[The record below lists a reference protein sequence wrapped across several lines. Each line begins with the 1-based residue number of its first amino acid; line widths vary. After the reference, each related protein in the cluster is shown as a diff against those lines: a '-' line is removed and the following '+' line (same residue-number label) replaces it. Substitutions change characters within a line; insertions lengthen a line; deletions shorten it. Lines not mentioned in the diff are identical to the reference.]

1 MFSVIRPG
9 LNLNTRED
17 GGEFSNFKVLLWE
30 DDMTSELA
38 LLEHH
43 RAINGSLTSV
53 ANGGDDHF
61 ELPKDEAAEGYNG
74 STVAE
79 EVPVGKAGNKQRR
92 VLRESIQ
99 GITKPAIRRLAR
111 RGGVKRISGLI
122 YEVDVRG
129 SEKAW
134 RSLTHCDRLI
144 WQASVQRSF
153 VSLFFVCVKART
165 QKHVD
170 AMSPAAST
178 CWYWYHVI
186 TYTSPIIAFSARELT
201 RLSGFRTV
209 RVMCGILAL
218 FGVQE
223 AGPLRKQVVEAAKLL
238 RHRGPDWSGVYC
250 EGSAIIAHERLAI
263 VDPDSGDQPL
273 YNEAKDIVLGV
284 NGEIYNY
291 EELQKGLEARAHGK
305 HRFLTKSDCEVLLH
319 LYAEDGIDFMSKNEV
334 CGMYAFAIWDKK
346 KQSYIVA
353 RDPVG
358 IIPLYIGWGAD
369 GSVQVASELK
379 ALHKAKYVDV
389 QTVHGSAQDM
399 QLETYSGLLAEL
411 NLGGSLRVDQSGM
424 GSGRLQQCRRH
435 AASDEMAMCRYL
447 DLTLLMLATLAS
459 TTPSS
464 LIRVNMHSSKLFEIL
479 KKDGHNVLGHI
490 PSEEFREMRRLT
502 IDLIL
507 HTDKYCHR
515 DVVEDIRILAR
526 QGYAP
531 KSADPSS
538 EEGAA
543 ILQVVMRAML
553 LTADL
558 SNQCR
563 SLDTANAWAAMLQQE
578 LGLQDEQER
587 ELGLQVLP
595 LNRWKPALA
604 DLQLHLGMTRTGP
617 LLGAWVRVFPALAP
631 ATMQLSKNAT
641 SWAEACMTQNEVEG
655 ASASDER
662 AKKIEA
668 MLDPARPAPTLGE
681 ATKGHDR
688 FGYLA
693 AARPYIGRQQVPA
706 STLSSLN
713 TASLGSGSATTS
725 QPETAASPTNQQP
738 PPLVREVRRWK
749 EGKGLQTNKEFPS
762 SSKGRE
768 LVLLYVLSDPSSNGK
783 PLPFQFVDRNSAS
796 LSESAAADV
805 AVAKGVRAASDDVQ
819 YDRKRR
825 MSCFDGS
832 PGGQM
837 FQTQRSADAVSTV
850 VEPGRFDDVLS
861 SLLHGNIVI
870 PHTDHGT
877 GSSPMMSLHPGR
889 ASRTSQVVSEISAA
903 TRDRAMMAASVFGV
917 LLRGDHSNS

>member
-1 MFSVIRPG
+1 MGNSSCQSCAVDPASDTLDNG
-9 LNLNTRED
+9 ETCKPLGSQAVSSPSLTW
-17 GGEFSNFKVLLWE
+17 EFSPLGLDAATLQHFAVQLLSPSFNESGGRKGEVLRNFVKSISAAYRQVGFHNFMHAVDTLQAMRWQCSQPPWDKNLQHYQHF
-30 DDMTSELA
+30 A
-38 LLEHH
+38 LLI
-43 RAINGSLTSV
+43 AAV
-53 ANGGDDHF
+53 A
-61 ELPKDEAAEGYNG
+61 
-74 STVAE
+74 
-79 EVPVGKAGNKQRR
+79 
-92 VLRESIQ
+92 
-99 GITKPAIRRLAR
+99 
-111 RGGVKRISGLI
+111 
-122 YEVDVRG
+122 VDVG
-129 SEKAW
+129 
-134 RSLTHCDRLI
+134 HPGYDN
-144 WQASVQRSF
+144 
-153 VSLFFVCVKART
+153 
-165 QKHVD
+165 
-170 AMSPAAST
+170 
-178 CWYWYHVI
+178 
-186 TYTSPIIAFSARELT
+186 AFL
-201 RLSGFRTV
+201 V
-209 RVMCGILAL
+209 
-218 FGVQE
+218 
-223 AGPLRKQVVEAAKLL
+223 
-238 RHRGPDWSGVYC
+238 
-250 EGSAIIAHERLAI
+250 
-263 VDPDSGDQPL
+263 DSGDPIASCYNDMSPL
-273 YNEAKDIVLGV
+273 E
-284 NGEIYNY
+284 
-291 EELQKGLEARAHGK
+291 
-305 HRFLTKSDCEVLLH
+305 
-319 LYAEDGIDFMSKNEV
+319 
-334 CGMYAFAIWDKK
+334 
-346 KQSYIVA
+346 
-353 RDPVG
+353 
-358 IIPLYIGWGAD
+358 
-369 GSVQVASELK
+369 
-379 ALHKAKYVDV
+379 
-389 QTVHGSAQDM
+389 
-399 QLETYSGLLAEL
+399 
-411 NLGGSLRVDQSGM
+411 
-424 GSGRLQQCRRH
+424 
-435 AASDEMAMCRYL
+435 
-447 DLTLLMLATLAS
+447 
-459 TTPSS
+459 
-464 LIRVNMHSSKLFEIL
+464 NMHSSKLFEIL
-479 KKDGHNVLGHI
+479 KKDSRLRRDGHNVLGHI

-515 DVVEDIRILAR
+515 DVVEDVRILAR

-631 ATMQLSKNAT
+631 ATMQLSKNGT

-655 ASASDER
+655 HARPSASGPCTWRGRER
-662 AKKIEA
+662 
-668 MLDPARPAPTLGE
+668 TLL
-681 ATKGHDR
+681 GHDR

-713 TASLGSGSATTS
+713 TASLSSGSATTS
-725 QPETAASPTNQQP
+725 QPESAASPTNQQP

-749 EGKGLQTNKEFPS
+749 EGKGVPIVTSPVGESLCHVLATAPVER

-768 LVLLYVLSDPSSNGK
+768 LVLLYVLSDPNSNGK

-819 YDRKRR
+819 YDRKR
-825 MSCFDGS
+825 
-832 PGGQM
+832 QM

-877 GSSPMMSLHPGR
+877 GSSPMMPLHPGR

-917 LLRGDHSNS
+917 LLRGDHSNA

>member
-1 MFSVIRPG
+1 MGNSSCQSCAVADCDKSPAKPCAAPVLQSKPLG
-9 LNLNTRED
+9 SQVSSPSLTW
-17 GGEFSNFKVLLWE
+17 EFSPLGLDTATLQHFAVQLLSPSFNESGGRKGEVLRNFVKSISAAYRQAGFHNFMHAVDTLQAMRWQCSQPPWDKNLQHYQHF
-30 DDMTSELA
+30 A
-38 LLEHH
+38 LLI
-43 RAINGSLTSV
+43 AAV
-53 ANGGDDHF
+53 A
-61 ELPKDEAAEGYNG
+61 
-74 STVAE
+74 
-79 EVPVGKAGNKQRR
+79 
-92 VLRESIQ
+92 
-99 GITKPAIRRLAR
+99 
-111 RGGVKRISGLI
+111 
-122 YEVDVRG
+122 VDVG
-129 SEKAW
+129 
-134 RSLTHCDRLI
+134 HPGFDN
-144 WQASVQRSF
+144 
-153 VSLFFVCVKART
+153 
-165 QKHVD
+165 
-170 AMSPAAST
+170 
-178 CWYWYHVI
+178 
-186 TYTSPIIAFSARELT
+186 AFL
-201 RLSGFRTV
+201 V
-209 RVMCGILAL
+209 
-218 FGVQE
+218 
-223 AGPLRKQVVEAAKLL
+223 
-238 RHRGPDWSGVYC
+238 
-250 EGSAIIAHERLAI
+250 
-263 VDPDSGDQPL
+263 DSGDPIASCYNDMSPL
-273 YNEAKDIVLGV
+273 E
-284 NGEIYNY
+284 
-291 EELQKGLEARAHGK
+291 
-305 HRFLTKSDCEVLLH
+305 
-319 LYAEDGIDFMSKNEV
+319 
-334 CGMYAFAIWDKK
+334 
-346 KQSYIVA
+346 
-353 RDPVG
+353 
-358 IIPLYIGWGAD
+358 
-369 GSVQVASELK
+369 
-379 ALHKAKYVDV
+379 
-389 QTVHGSAQDM
+389 
-399 QLETYSGLLAEL
+399 
-411 NLGGSLRVDQSGM
+411 
-424 GSGRLQQCRRH
+424 
-435 AASDEMAMCRYL
+435 
-447 DLTLLMLATLAS
+447 
-459 TTPSS
+459 
-464 LIRVNMHSSKLFEIL
+464 NMHSSKLFEIL

-604 DLQLHLGMTRTGP
+604 DLQLHRGMTRTGP

-917 LLRGDHSNS
+917 LLRGDHPNS